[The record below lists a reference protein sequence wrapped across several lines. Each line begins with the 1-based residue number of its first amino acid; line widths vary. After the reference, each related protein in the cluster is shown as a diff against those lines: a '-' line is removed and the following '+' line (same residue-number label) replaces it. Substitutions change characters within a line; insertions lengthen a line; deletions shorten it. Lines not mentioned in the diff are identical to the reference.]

1 MADVKD
7 ELKAVFATQAG
18 AKLLVMLLR
27 VLAERTENQ
36 LDDAL
41 VDGIE
46 KALDIYF

>member
-1 MADVKD
+1 MND
-7 ELKAVFATQAG
+7 EIKAIFASQAG
-18 AKLLVMLLR
+18 ATLLIMILR
-27 VLAERTENQ
+27 ALAEKTENT